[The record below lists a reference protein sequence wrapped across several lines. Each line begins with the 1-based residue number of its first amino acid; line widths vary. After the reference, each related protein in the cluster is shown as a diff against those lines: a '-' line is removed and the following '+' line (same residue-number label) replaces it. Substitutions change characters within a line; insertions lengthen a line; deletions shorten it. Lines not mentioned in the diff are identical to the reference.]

1 MDLNKGLRGE
11 TPLDGISGLIPAW
24 VRTMDALDE
33 VVSANIAEVVTRYL
47 ASRPSHRLAPF
58 TVVWMLRLHREMLG
72 KVWRWAGK
80 IRRAELNLGIDW
92 HLIMEQLENL
102 ARDAACWLDSN
113 ARDLIEEATIMHH
126 RAVWIHP
133 FMGGNGRWS
142 RLLAEIWLRR
152 NEYPGI
158 AWPEAGLSEGQSP
171 IRDEYIDAL
180 HEADKGDMDPLIAL
194 HRRFART

>member
-1 MDLNKGLRGE
+1 
-11 TPLDGISGLIPAW
+11 
-24 VRTMDALDE
+24 
-33 VVSANIAEVVTRYL
+33 
-47 ASRPSHRLAPF
+47 
-58 TVVWMLRLHREMLG
+58 MLRLHREMLG

-152 NEYPGI
+152 NEHPGI

-180 HEADKGDMDPLIAL
+180 HEADKGDVDPLIAL
-194 HRRFART
+194 HRRLART